1 MKVRKR
7 SLAGL
12 SVGVPGQV
20 VQQGLYV
27 GHNVQG
33 VQGLVVPPHRL
44 AAVVQQEL
52 LKVPPGDSG
61 HWLHHSKHNLQSVAS
76 SPDIVLMVGIIIQ
89 FVGGLELFPHGR
101 APALE
106 ECVDGILVLAIHL
119 QKITCAMWKKLNLL
133 SILTSVLANISK
145 LGTNPWPG
153 LTCFSEANISLALAP
168 GS

>member
-1 MKVRKR
+1 
-7 SLAGL
+7 
-12 SVGVPGQV
+12 
-20 VQQGLYV
+20 
-27 GHNVQG
+27 
-33 VQGLVVPPHRL
+33 
-44 AAVVQQEL
+44 
-52 LKVPPGDSG
+52 
-61 HWLHHSKHNLQSVAS
+61 
-76 SPDIVLMVGIIIQ
+76 MVGIIIQ

-119 QKITCAMWKKLNLL
+119 QITCSMVPKWTQSVFMFIKSYIC
-133 SILTSVLANISK
+133 SILTSLLANISK